1 MVQVRTVA
9 YEGFLTY
16 GGLAGRDLA
25 AMAVGLREG
34 IDGDYLTYRIGQVQ
48 YLGTKKHLHVLTHFL
63 GRETDMRE
71 ALAVV

>member
-1 MVQVRTVA
+1 MLQVRTVA

-48 YLGTKKHLHVLTHFL
+48 YLGTKKTPPRPHSLP
-63 GRETDMRE
+63 GP
-71 ALAVV
+71 